1 MRNEEAPANAM
12 TITDIP
18 ILLRR
23 RIEAMILRHVLE
35 VITDRHDRAEAEAV
49 IGETCSRSAIE
60 QGRQMAEA
68 LGRTP
73 DLTDF
78 AAIQPNWT
86 REDALRI
93 DTIEASPEK
102 LDFNVTRCRYSEM
115 YHEMGLG
122 DIGHLLSCNRDGD
135 FCIGYNPEMQ
145 LTRSQTIMSGAS
157 HCDFRYR
164 MKDGPV
170 KDRPVKDGQG
180 A

>member
-1 MRNEEAPANAM
+1 MTDEARMDVN
-12 TITDIP
+12 DIP

-23 RIEAMILRHVLE
+23 KIEAMILKHVLD
-35 VITDRHDRAEAEAV
+35 VIEARSGREEAEAV

-60 QGRQMAEA
+60 QGQQLAAR
-68 LGRTP
+68 LGRAP

-78 AAIQPNWT
+78 AAIQPAWT

-93 DTIEASPEK
+93 ETIEATPEK
-102 LDFNVTRCRYSEM
+102 MDFNVTRCRYSEM
-115 YHEMGLG
+115 YREMGLG

-135 FCIGYNPEMQ
+135 FCIGYNPEIE
-145 LTRSQTIMSGAS
+145 LTRTQTIMKGAS

-164 MKDGPV
+164 MK
-170 KDRPVKDGQG
+170 KKE